1 MAPADVSRAADA
13 IRRLRAGRHLL
24 LLLDFDGTLTE
35 FDPDPDAVEL
45 PHARRD
51 LLQRL
56 STRPDVTV
64 GIISGRRVAD
74 VRRRTQLS
82 ARVYCAGLH
91 GLEIEG
97 PGVCF
102 VHPEATRT
110 LSTIRQLG
118 AALASDL
125 KGYPGVF
132 IEDKH
137 LSIAAHFREAA
148 PDDAA
153 RVPAIVE
160 RHVAPFVESGLLRL
174 MEGACVVEVLPNIE
188 WHKGSAVAWI
198 RELVAA
204 EHDVVPVYIGDDVT
218 DEDAFQ
224 AVRGAGL
231 AIAASERVTQAD
243 LRIDGPG
250 EVEQLLRELAG
261 V

>member
-1 MAPADVSRAADA
+1 LNAPDHWA
-13 IRRLRAGRHLL
+13 RLARHSPVG

-35 FDPDPDAVEL
+35 FNPDPEAVEL
-45 PHARRD
+45 SDARRR
-51 LLQRL
+51 LLLRL
-56 STRPDVTV
+56 SARPDVTV
-64 GIISGRRVAD
+64 GIVSGRRLAD
-74 VRRRTQLS
+74 VRRRTQLN
-82 ARVYCAGLH
+82 ARTYCAGLH

-97 PGVCF
+97 PGVSF
-102 VHPEATRT
+102 VHPDATRT

-125 KGYPGVF
+125 AAIPGVF

-148 PDDAA
+148 ADDAA

-174 MEGACVVEVLPNIE
+174 MEGACVIEVLPNID

-204 EHDVVPVYIGDDVT
+204 EHDLVSVYIGDDVT

-224 AVRGAGL
+224 AVRSAGL
-231 AIAASERVTQAD
+231 AIAASTRVSQAD
-243 LRIDGPG
+243 LRVDGPA

-261 V
+261 A